1 MPAGIPYVASILVV
15 NGRNQGEWYTVGQRA
30 MVFGRDD
37 ELLAEILDPCVSR
50 RHLEVRFDTRDQCY
64 YAVDMN
70 SRNGV
75 RVNGQRIQGIKALAD
90 EDVVRIGHTLLVF
103 TFTEFV
109 DDRNAQAFLKQS
121 QQKHRDTIDALVQEK
136 RERIEKTLHST

>member
-1 MPAGIPYVASILVV
+1 MASILVV
-15 NGRNQGEWYTVGQRA
+15 NGRNQGEWYTVGQRT

-64 YAVDMN
+64 YAVDTN
-70 SRNGV
+70 SHNGV
-75 RVNGQRIQGIKALAD
+75 RVNGQRIQGFKALAD
-90 EDVVRIGHTLLVF
+90 EDTVRIGHTLLVF

-121 QQKHRDTIDALVQEK
+121 QQKHRDIIDALAQEQ
-136 RERIEKTLHST
+136 RERIEKTLRST